1 MGTEKNERLATVV
14 TLAPFVPR
22 QPTSGHTYWFH
33 RSLSVG
39 FRLSGITHLTFG
51 PKASSNEFVSGVLNL
66 NPARRI
72 QFAYFPI
79 LRFFAEVR
87 RVSRRLA
94 AIPGEKIL
102 HVYEG
107 GLREFLT
114 AAWLLKKH
122 PESKAYFNFCLV
134 DPWLQFLTGRRATN
148 RRLQAFLR
156 IYSAIESRVV
166 FTAES
171 LELFEKLGLPG
182 APLEYPLFSDLPR
195 PTVQTNRLYDIVFA
209 PMGDSELDVCLESV
223 RRLRS
228 TYKIQPKF
236 MVHMRWGTLV
246 PEDLQEEIVRLGGLL
261 KNDKI
266 SPEAY
271 AELYEQ
277 STVAV
282 LPYQTYSHY
291 TYQSSGRLLDALAL
305 GCKVVVPKNTVLAR
319 NVSDL
324 QAGSMVDPFKAGEI
338 SEAIH
343 ELLAQPTKTL
353 NLDVFDAQATAM
365 EIVRAVKEKLPS
377 AHDRPASVGV
387 GDTLVAGLGFIL
399 ATPRSFITGLL
410 SALGLPMALLGRLLA
425 KFSRLS
431 KNQP

>member
-1 MGTEKNERLATVV
+1 MGSEENERLATVV
-14 TLAPFVPR
+14 TLAPFVPG

-39 FRLSGITHLTFG
+39 FRLSGVPHLTYG
-51 PKASSNEFVSGVLNL
+51 PKSSSNEFVSGVLNL

-72 QFAYFPI
+72 QFAYFPAF
-79 LRFFAEVR
+79 RFFGGVR

-134 DPWLQFLTGRRATN
+134 DPWLQFLTGRSPTN

-182 APLEYPLFSDLPR
+182 SPLEYPLFSDLPR
-195 PTVQTNRLYDIVFA
+195 PTAKTDRSYDIVFA
-209 PMGDSELDVCLESV
+209 PMGNSELEVCLDSV

-228 TYKIQPKF
+228 TYKSQPKF

-246 PEDLQEEIVRLGGLL
+246 PEYLQEEIVQLGGLL
-261 KNDKI
+261 KSDKM
-266 SPEAY
+266 SPTAY
-271 AELYEQ
+271 AQLYEQ

-319 NVSDL
+319 NVSDF
-324 QAGSMVDPFKAGEI
+324 QAGSVVDPFNAGEI
-338 SEAIH
+338 SEAIN
-343 ELLAQPTKTL
+343 ELLAQPTNTL
-353 NLDVFDAQATAM
+353 NLDVFDAQDTAK
-365 EIVRAVKEKLPS
+365 EIVRAMKEKQPGS
-377 AHDRPASVGV
+377 NDQTTSVGV
-387 GDTLVAGLGFIL
+387 GDTLLAGFGFIL
-399 ATPRSFITGLL
+399 ATPRSFITGLI
-410 SALGLPMALLGRLLA
+410 SALGLPMAPLGRLLA

>member
-1 MGTEKNERLATVV
+1 MGSEENALLTTVV
-14 TLAPFVPR
+14 TLAPFVPG

-39 FRLSGITHLTFG
+39 FRLSGVPHLTYG

-72 QFAYFPI
+72 KFAYFPI
-79 LRFFAEVR
+79 VSFFAEAR

-94 AIPGEKIL
+94 AIPGGKIL

-114 AAWLLKKH
+114 AAWLLKEH
-122 PESKAYFNFCLV
+122 PEAKAYFNFCLV
-134 DPWLQFLTGRRATN
+134 DPWLQFLTGRRPTN

-156 IYSAIESRVV
+156 IYRAIESRVV

-171 LELFEKLGLPG
+171 LELFERLGLPG
-182 APLEYPLFSDLPR
+182 VPLEYPLFSDLPR
-195 PTVQTNRLYDIVFA
+195 PTTQTDRSYDIVFA
-209 PMGDSELDVCLESV
+209 PMGDSELDVCLDSV

-228 TYKIQPKF
+228 TYKSQPRF

-246 PEDLQEEIVRLGGLL
+246 PEYLQEEIIRLGGLL
-261 KNDKI
+261 KSDKM
-266 SPEAY
+266 SPAAY

-319 NVSDL
+319 NVSDF
-324 QAGSMVDPFKAGEI
+324 QAGSVVDPFNAGEI
-338 SEAIH
+338 SEAIN
-343 ELLAQPTKTL
+343 ELLAQPTNTL
-353 NLDVFDAQATAM
+353 NLDVFDAQGTAK
-365 EIVRAVKEKLPS
+365 EIVRAVNEKQPS
-377 AHDRPASVGV
+377 YHDQTTSVGV
-387 GDTLVAGLGFIL
+387 GDILLAGFGFIL
-399 ATPRSFITGLL
+399 ATPRSFVTGLL
-410 SALGLPMALLGRLLA
+410 SALGLPMAPLGRLLA